1 MKAPN
6 RSLPG
11 ARRSRPVDLPGVS
24 GPARLDRRT
33 KTLTRRLRPGDVAI
47 IDHAD
52 LDRVSAEA
60 LLRCEAAA
68 VVNAAPSI
76 SGRYPNLGPQVL
88 IEAGIPLVDDAGPEL
103 FEQLREGQAVRLDG
117 DTLYIG
123 EAIVAKGTLQTAQ
136 TVAANMENAKD
147 GLATQLKAFV
157 ANTMEYITRD
167 SELLIEG
174 IRIPPLRTR
183 LEGRHALVVARGYRH
198 DEDLK
203 ALHAYIREFKP
214 VMIGVDGGAN
224 ALLDAGYRPDL
235 IVGDMDSVSDR
246 ALNCGAEIVVHAY
259 PNGFAPGLP
268 RVQDLGLESVTC
280 PASGTSE
287 DVAVPPPAPLDP
299 RPACKGPSQ
308 RGGGLDAALA
318 ILRSDG
324 LEAVTMRR
332 VAAALDTGPAS
343 LYVYVSSRDG
353 LLEAM
358 LDRVAATIELEAP
371 DPARWRAQLH
381 ALLQRMHQALVDHP
395 GIAALTLVEP
405 PTTEAVLLLTENLL
419 GILLAGRLDPQDAA
433 WACDILVLLVTA
445 TAERTRCGGTGGG
458 DPGGTARADRR
469 DPPDVRRP
477 PARPFPAYHRPR
489 LADGGRPSDQ
499 RFASRSTWWS
509 TACSPDRPGNNH
521 ASRQGQSPRSLVPRL
536 IGGRERRVAAH
547 HVEDT
552 LARERLPGSGR
563 LGEVTEVLHVEIRCE
578 DDVEALVVSLVP
590 VRWRA
595 GGVRRHPDQ
604 CDGRADGRWSGRPR
618 RSVSGSG
625 RDRPVHRRQGGRRGP
640 QPLPRPPSRRRP
652 GRVPRR

>member
-11 ARRSRPVDLPGVS
+11 ARRSRPADLPGVS

-60 LLRCEAAA
+60 LVRCGAVA
-68 VVNAAPSI
+68 VVNVAPSI
-76 SGRYPNLGPQVL
+76 SGRYPNLGPEVL

-123 EAIVAKGTLQTAQ
+123 EAVAAKGTLQTAQ
-136 TVAANMENAKD
+136 TVAANMESAKE

-198 DEDLK
+198 SEDLQ

-224 ALLDAGYRPDL
+224 ALLDAGYQPDL

-259 PNGFAPGLP
+259 PNGYAPGLP

-287 DVAVPPPAPLDP
+287 DVAVLMADEAGATLIVVVGMRYSLVEFLD
-299 RPACKGPSQ
+299 KGRSGMASAVLTRIRVADKIVDAKGVSRLYQ
-308 RGGGLDAALA
+308 SRISGWALVMLALAAL
-318 ILRSDG
+318 
-324 LEAVTMRR
+324 VTL
-332 VAAALDTGPAS
+332 V
-343 LYVYVSSRDG
+343 V
-353 LLEAM
+353 AM
-358 LDRVAATIELEAP
+358 LSLPLRHVYLEYLSVALNHVKL
-371 DPARWRAQLH
+371 W
-381 ALLQRMHQALVDHP
+381 
-395 GIAALTLVEP
+395 LTGL
-405 PTTEAVLLLTENLL
+405 
-419 GILLAGRLDPQDAA
+419 
-433 WACDILVLLVTA
+433 
-445 TAERTRCGGTGGG
+445 
-458 DPGGTARADRR
+458 
-469 DPPDVRRP
+469 
-477 PARPFPAYHRPR
+477 F
-489 LADGGRPSDQ
+489 
-499 RFASRSTWWS
+499 
-509 TACSPDRPGNNH
+509 
-521 ASRQGQSPRSLVPRL
+521 
-536 IGGRERRVAAH
+536 
-547 HVEDT
+547 
-552 LARERLPGSGR
+552 
-563 LGEVTEVLHVEIRCE
+563 
-578 DDVEALVVSLVP
+578 
-590 VRWRA
+590 
-595 GGVRRHPDQ
+595 
-604 CDGRADGRWSGRPR
+604 
-618 RSVSGSG
+618 
-625 RDRPVHRRQGGRRGP
+625 
-640 QPLPRPPSRRRP
+640 
-652 GRVPRR
+652 